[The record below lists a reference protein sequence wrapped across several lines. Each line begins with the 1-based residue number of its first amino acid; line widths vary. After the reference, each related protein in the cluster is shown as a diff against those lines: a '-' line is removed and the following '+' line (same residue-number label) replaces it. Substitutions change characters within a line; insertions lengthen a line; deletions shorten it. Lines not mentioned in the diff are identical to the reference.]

1 MHIPVLLKETLELLD
16 VKQGDVVIDG
26 TLGGGG
32 HSEALCSR
40 FGRTITLIGID
51 RDEDALTRSLPR
63 LESAGCEP
71 HLVHGNFREI
81 DTLFAR
87 LPFAQADRVLFDFG
101 VSSFQIDDSER
112 GFSFQRDEPLLMTM
126 KKNLTDD
133 DVTAYDVVN
142 TWSLQSLTDIIRG
155 FGEEKYAYRIAKA
168 IVASREVQP
177 IKTTFE
183 LVDVIKKSVPMS
195 YVHGKIHPATRT
207 FQAIRIAVNGELD
220 AIKEGLEGAWKI
232 LSPHG
237 RIAVITFHSLEDRI
251 AKHYFQKLVKE
262 SNAVLVNKKPLI
274 PTEEE
279 IKSNPRSRSS
289 KLRVIQK
296 L

>member
-1 MHIPVLLKETLELLD
+1 MHIPVLLKETIDLLD

-51 RDEDALTRSLPR
+51 RDEDAITRSKSR
-63 LESAGCEP
+63 LIDAGCDP
-71 HLVHGNFREI
+71 HLLHGNFKDI
-81 DTLFAR
+81 DALFQN
-87 LPFAQADRVLFDFG
+87 LPFVKADRIMFDFG
-101 VSSFQIDDSER
+101 VSSFQIDSSER

-126 KKNLTDD
+126 KKNITDD

-142 TWSLQSLTDIIRG
+142 SWSLQSLTDIIRG
-155 FGEEKYAYRIAKA
+155 FGEEKYAYRIAKG
-168 IVASREVQP
+168 IVASRETKP

-183 LVDVIKKSVPMS
+183 LVDVIKQSVPLS

-220 AIKEGLEGAWKI
+220 AIKEGLEGAWNI

-251 AKHYFQKLVKE
+251 AKHFFQKLTKE
-262 SNAVLVNKKPLI
+262 GKAILVNKKPLI
-274 PTEEE
+274 PNDEE
-279 IKSNPRSRSS
+279 IRTNPRSRSS
-289 KLRVIQK
+289 KLRVIEK

>member
-1 MHIPVLLKETLELLD
+1 MHIPVLLKETIDLLD

-51 RDEDALTRSLPR
+51 RDEDAIARSKSR
-63 LESAGCEP
+63 LIDAGCDP
-71 HLVHGNFREI
+71 HLLHGNFRDI
-81 DTLFAR
+81 DALFQY
-87 LPFAQADRVLFDFG
+87 LPFVKADRIMFDFG
-101 VSSFQIDDSER
+101 VSSFQIDSSER

-126 KKNLTDD
+126 KKNITDD

-142 TWSLQSLTDIIRG
+142 SWSLQSLTDIIRG
-155 FGEEKYAYRIAKA
+155 FGEEKYAYRIAKG
-168 IVASREVQP
+168 IVASRETKP

-183 LVDVIKKSVPMS
+183 LVDVIKQSVPLS

-220 AIKEGLEGAWKI
+220 AIKEGLEGAWNI

-251 AKHYFQKLVKE
+251 AKHFFQKLTKE
-262 SNAVLVNKKPLI
+262 GKAILVNKKPLI
-274 PTEEE
+274 PNDEE
-279 IKSNPRSRSS
+279 IRTNPRSRSS
-289 KLRVIQK
+289 KLRVIEK

>member
-1 MHIPVLLKETLELLD
+1 MHIPVLLKETIDLLD
-16 VKQGDVVIDG
+16 VKQGDVVVDG

-51 RDEDALTRSLPR
+51 RDEDALTRSEPR
-63 LESAGCEP
+63 LVSSGCEP
-71 HLVHGNFREI
+71 HLIHGNFKNI
-81 DTLFAR
+81 DALFEK
-87 LPFAQADRVLFDFG
+87 LPFSKADRILFDFG
-101 VSSFQIDDSER
+101 VSSFQIDSSER
-112 GFSFQRDEPLLMTM
+112 GFSFQKDEPLLMTM
-126 KKNLTDD
+126 KKNLNED

-155 FGEEKYAYRIAKA
+155 FGEEKYAYRIAKG
-168 IVASREVQP
+168 IVAARENTP

-183 LVDVIKKSVPMS
+183 LVDVIKSSVPKS
-195 YVHGKIHPATRT
+195 YLYGKIHPATRT
-207 FQAIRIAVNGELD
+207 FQAIRIAVNAELD
-220 AIKEGLEGAWKI
+220 AIKEGLKGAWKI

-251 AKHYFQKLVKE
+251 AKHYFQHLVKE
-262 SNAVLVNKKPLI
+262 GHAILVNKKPLI
-274 PTEEE
+274 PNEDE

-289 KLRVIQK
+289 KLRVIEK
-296 L
+296 I